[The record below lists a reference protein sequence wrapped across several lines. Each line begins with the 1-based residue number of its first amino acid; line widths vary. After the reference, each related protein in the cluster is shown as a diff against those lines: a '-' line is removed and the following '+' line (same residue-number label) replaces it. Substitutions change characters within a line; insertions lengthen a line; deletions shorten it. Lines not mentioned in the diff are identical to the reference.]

1 MRTAIFEK
9 RPGRWLAGGAAAA
22 AAIAAG
28 VLVLAPIGTVAAQ
41 NDESV
46 DVAPRLST
54 SEVVR
59 QTLLSSDEF
68 NGDLSFGDGRDLL
81 SRADGIITWLPAEES
96 TVEPGDVLW
105 EVDRQPVP
113 YLHGAI
119 PMYRDLFWG
128 ATKGDDV
135 LQLETLL
142 INEGYGP
149 EGWEAD
155 TSFNRTT
162 RNALKE
168 LQKAYGMTD
177 DGALSMSEVVFGTVP
192 LRVSDTAHVGDA
204 TSAGPVMT
212 VTDATAEVSVST
224 TSLQLATFQE
234 SPDVVIVLADGRE
247 LAASIDEIE
256 ATPADEQ
263 GRFGYRVTYVVSD
276 VVGEAQPV
284 KVRIEQ
290 TLADDALT
298 VPVDALIA
306 LAEGGYAVEV
316 VTAGGNVLRAV
327 EVIDFD
333 DTRVAFTGDLAEGD
347 LVVVP

>member
-1 MRTAIFEK
+1 MRRSGK
-9 RPGRWLAGGAAAA
+9 RWLIGGVAVAG
-22 AAIAAG
+22 AIATGA
-28 VLVLAPIGTVAAQ
+28 LVLAPGDPVSAQ
-41 NDESV
+41 SDDLPAEPTASI
-46 DVAPRLST
+46 AT
-54 SEVVR
+54 SEVR
-59 QTLLSSDEF
+59 RETLRTSDEF
-68 NGDLSFGDGRDLL
+68 NGDLGFGE
-81 SRADGIITWLPAEES
+81 SRSLISNANGVITWLPADEAIIQ
-96 TVEPGDVLW
+96 PGDVIW
-105 EVDRQPVP
+105 EVDRQPVL
-113 YLHGAI
+113 YLDGAI
-119 PMYRDLFWG
+119 PMYRDLYWG
-128 ATKGDDV
+128 ATKGDDI

-142 INEGYGP
+142 IDEGYGP
-149 EGWEAD
+149 DGWVAD
-155 TSFNRTT
+155 TTFNRTT

-168 LQKAYGMTD
+168 LQKAYGMEE
-177 DGALSMSEVVFGTVP
+177 DGAISMAEVVFGTVP
-192 LRVSDTAHVGDA
+192 LRVADAAYVGDA
-204 TSAGPVMT
+204 TANGSILT
-212 VTDATAEVSVST
+212 VTDATAEVSVVAS
-224 TSLQLATFQE
+224 SRQLATFQD

-247 LAASIDEIE
+247 LAASVDEIK

-263 GRFGYRVTYVVSD
+263 GSFGYRVTYVVAD
-276 VVGEAQPV
+276 AVGEAQPV